1 MSLVIEAMYL
11 LVRVSTINQRLEGGL
26 DAFRALCPNRTFV
39 TDGELAG
46 CGFMSTEALDHFAVR
61 LVENGFSR
69 DIDGP
74 DAEMVLADMKDGLRD
89 ASSWCV
95 FERIPY
101 PGRPGLTLA
110 TARLAG
116 GSAEG
121 PKAYEGWNPESNMN
135 LDYQL
140 SPPPALG
147 ELEYLGEKN
156 GVDTYRH
163 KVTGKLYY
171 AGRGSAPP
179 PGPRVRIIKRPDADN
194 A

>member
-1 MSLVIEAMYL
+1 MSLVIEAIYL
-11 LVRVSTINQRLEGGL
+11 VVRVSTINQRLEGGL

-46 CGFMSTEALDHFAVR
+46 CGFMSIEALNHFAVR

-69 DIDGP
+69 DIDDL
-74 DAEMVLADMKDGLRD
+74 DADMMLVDMKDGLYG

-116 GSAEG
+116 GSVEG
-121 PKAYEGWNPESNMN
+121 FKAYEGWNPESNMN

-140 SPPPALG
+140 SPPPSLE

-156 GVDTYRH
+156 GVDAYRH

-171 AGRGSAPP
+171 AGRAGPP
-179 PGPRVRIIKRPDADN
+179 PRNRRVRIIKRPDADN